1 MPYGEKGRLFHSS
14 SKKRENIK
22 PKRRREKNDK
32 RLRGK
37 NVNVYAIN
45 GVRESPTEIAM
56 ALINC
61 LIDPAHISCLCVGND
76 TTISSFFFLSS
87 TKRLQGSLPQGNL
100 DGVITQRLSSPSLRM
115 FRLEESFRKKR
126 NDFLREKQREK
137 VCTVEK
143 GIMNAVGFTRCCR
156 PSPLKEKLNTSD
168 HETAVNPHT
177 HKHIRATTDLPGH
190 R

>member
-76 TTISSFFFLSS
+76 TTISSFFSCLAQNVCKDHCHKETWTGSS
-87 TKRLQGSLPQGNL
+87 RNVCLLQVSECF
-100 DGVITQRLSSPSLRM
+100 D
-115 FRLEESFRKKR
+115 
-126 NDFLREKQREK
+126 
-137 VCTVEK
+137 
-143 GIMNAVGFTRCCR
+143 
-156 PSPLKEKLNTSD
+156 
-168 HETAVNPHT
+168 
-177 HKHIRATTDLPGH
+177 
-190 R
+190 